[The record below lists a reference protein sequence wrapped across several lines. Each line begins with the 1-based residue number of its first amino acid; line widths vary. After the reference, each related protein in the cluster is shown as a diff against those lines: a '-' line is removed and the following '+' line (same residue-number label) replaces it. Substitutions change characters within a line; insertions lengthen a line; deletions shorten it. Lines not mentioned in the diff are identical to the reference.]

1 DQKIIKKGNLQL
13 EVSDVQKSADD
24 IARIT
29 ESASGVV
36 QSSSV
41 NAGQNDQYSGTVT
54 IRIPSA
60 QFDSALVQVKK
71 LGKIISTSISAE
83 DVTEEY
89 VDLTAQKTALT
100 NQLDQYNH
108 ILTQAVNVS
117 EILEVQKEVE
127 RVQIE
132 LDRITGRMK
141 YMDSRISF
149 STITIRLSEPA
160 QVVTASSYSFASVI
174 SEGISGFTATL
185 VWLVVVVMT
194 LLPVFIIGGILYL
207 IYRRIKLQKNL

>member
-1 DQKIIKKGNLQL
+1 M
-13 EVSDVQKSADD
+13 
-24 IARIT
+24 
-29 ESASGVV
+29 